1 MAVKIA
7 IANQKGGVG
16 KTTTALNI
24 ADALK
29 RKKKKVLFI
38 DLDPQCNSTASY
50 GAVNDG
56 VNSLYD
62 IFEGKCSPEDAIQS
76 TKAGDIIPGDP
87 LLVELEHK
95 VQTKI
100 GGFLILKKE
109 IKKIEDKYDYIIMD
123 TPPNLGVF
131 MLNALTASDGVIIPL
146 KAEKYAIDGLNL
158 LISTVNDV
166 VENTNEDLKVY
177 GVVLTAYDQRT
188 SLDKQIWELL
198 PSVGAENG
206 FPVFKTP
213 IRICQTVKD
222 AQAQGIPLFELSA
235 SCNAAKD
242 YTAVVKELEKKI
254 KEK

>member
-24 ADALK
+24 AEALK
-29 RKKKKVLFI
+29 RKKKRVLFI

-50 GAVNDG
+50 GAENDG

-62 IFEGKCSPEDAIQS
+62 IFEGKCDPQDAIQ
-76 TKAGDIIPGDP
+76 TTETGDIIPGDP

-109 IKKIEDKYDYIIMD
+109 LKKIEENYDYIIMD

-131 MLNALTASDGVIIPL
+131 MLNALTAANGVIIPL

-158 LISTVNDV
+158 LIKTVNDV
-166 VENTNEDLKVY
+166 VENTNDSLQVY

-198 PSVGAENG
+198 PNVGKQNG

-222 AQAQGIPLFELSA
+222 AQAQGIPLFSLNA
-235 SCNAAKD
+235 NCNAALD
-242 YTAVVKELEKKI
+242 YISVVKELEKKV